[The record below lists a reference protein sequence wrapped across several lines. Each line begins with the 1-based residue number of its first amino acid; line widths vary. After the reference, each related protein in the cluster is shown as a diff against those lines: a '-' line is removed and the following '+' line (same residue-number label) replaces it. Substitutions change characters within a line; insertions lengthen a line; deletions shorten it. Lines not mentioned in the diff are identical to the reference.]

1 LWFPVA
7 ARILGEHSLILEA
20 GMDGTAGTVR
30 GGLPTAAA
38 MRALPGIWTDGRRV
52 ERACYAVG
60 GLLMASG
67 LVHLLVFAVDG
78 GPWTGPVSWRKPVT
92 FGLSFGLTLI
102 TIAWAASFLALGER
116 TRRVLLGVFAAD
128 CVAEVAL
135 ITLQAWRKV
144 PSHFNM
150 ETPFDTAVT
159 RMLAAGGAILVI
171 TLVTLTAA
179 AFRAN
184 PGTAPSM
191 RLALRAGFAALMV
204 ALASGAAMIVRG
216 VAEAQTGHQQAAYHV
231 AAALKPAHFVTMH
244 AVLVLPALAWL
255 LAFTGRTEARRVRAV
270 ALATAGYGVAAAAVV
285 IVSAVR
291 FAAG

>member
-1 LWFPVA
+1 
-7 ARILGEHSLILEA
+7 
-20 GMDGTAGTVR
+20 MDGTAGAAR
-30 GGLPTAAA
+30 GGPLLADAA
-38 MRALPGIWTDGRRV
+38 RAVPGIWTDGRRV
-52 ERACYAVG
+52 ERLCYAVG
-60 GLLMASG
+60 ALLILSGLL
-67 LVHLLVFAVDG
+67 HLLVFAVDG

-102 TIAWAASFLALGER
+102 TIAWAGSFLDLAER

-150 ETPFDTAVT
+150 ETSFDTAVT

-171 TLVTLTAA
+171 TLVTLTVA

-204 ALASGAAMIVRG
+204 ALASGAAMIARG

-231 AAALKPAHFVTMH
+231 AVALKPAHFVTMH

-255 LAFTGRTEARRVRAV
+255 LTFTGRPEPRRVRAV
-270 ALATAGYGVAAAAVV
+270 ALATAGYGAAAAAVV

>member
-1 LWFPVA
+1 
-7 ARILGEHSLILEA
+7 
-20 GMDGTAGTVR
+20 MDGTAGTVR
-30 GGLPTAAA
+30 GGSPAAAA
-38 MRALPGIWTDGRRV
+38 MRALPGIWADGRRV

-60 GLLMASG
+60 GLLMLGG

-102 TIAWAASFLALGER
+102 TIAWVSSFLELGER
-116 TRRVLLGVFAAD
+116 ARRVLLGVFAAD

-135 ITLQAWRKV
+135 ITLQAWRRV

-150 ETPFDTAVT
+150 ETPFDTAVS
-159 RMLAAGGAILVI
+159 RMLAAGGAVLVV
-171 TLVTLTAA
+171 TLVALTVA

-204 ALASGAAMIVRG
+204 ALSSGAVMIARG
-216 VAEAQTGHQQAAYHV
+216 VAAAQTGHQQAAYHV

-255 LAFTGRTEARRVRAV
+255 LTFTGSTEARRVRTV

-285 IVSAVR
+285 AVSAVR
-291 FAAG
+291 FAAA

>member
-1 LWFPVA
+1 
-7 ARILGEHSLILEA
+7 
-20 GMDGTAGTVR
+20 MDGTAGAVR
-30 GGLPTAAA
+30 GGRPPGAA
-38 MRALPGIWTDGRRV
+38 MRAAIAGIWTDGRRV

-60 GLLMASG
+60 GLLMLGG
-67 LVHLLVFAVDG
+67 LAHLLVFAVDG

-102 TIAWAASFLALGER
+102 TIAWAASHLDLGER
-116 TRRVLLGVFAAD
+116 ARRVLLGVFAAD

-150 ETPFDTAVT
+150 ETPFDTAVS
-159 RMLAAGGAILVI
+159 RMLAAGGAVLVV
-171 TLVTLTAA
+171 TLVALTVA

-204 ALASGAAMIVRG
+204 ALASGAAMIARG

-255 LAFTGRTEARRVRAV
+255 LTFTGSGEARRVRVV
-270 ALATAGYGVAAAAVV
+270 ALAATGYGVAAAAVV
-285 IVSAVR
+285 AVSAVR
-291 FAAG
+291 FAAA

>member
-1 LWFPVA
+1 
-7 ARILGEHSLILEA
+7 
-20 GMDGTAGTVR
+20 MDGTAGAVR
-30 GGLPTAAA
+30 GGSLLADAA
-38 MRALPGIWTDGRRV
+38 RAVPGIWADGRRV
-52 ERACYAVG
+52 ERLCYAVG
-60 GLLMASG
+60 ALLILSGLL
-67 LVHLLVFAVDG
+67 HLLVFAVDG

-102 TIAWAASFLALGER
+102 TIAWAGSFLDLSER

-150 ETPFDTAVT
+150 ETSFDTAVT
-159 RMLAAGGAILVI
+159 RMLAAGGAVLVI
-171 TLVTLTAA
+171 TLVTLTVA

-204 ALASGAAMIVRG
+204 ALASGAAMIARG

-231 AAALKPAHFVTMH
+231 AVALKPAHFVTMH

-255 LAFTGRTEARRVRAV
+255 LTFTGRPEPRRVRAV

>member
-1 LWFPVA
+1 
-7 ARILGEHSLILEA
+7 
-20 GMDGTAGTVR
+20 MDGTAGAVR
-30 GGLPTAAA
+30 GGRPPAAA
-38 MRALPGIWTDGRRV
+38 MRAALRGIWSDGRRV

-60 GLLMASG
+60 GLLMLSG

-102 TIAWAASFLALGER
+102 TIAWVSSSLDLGDR
-116 TRRVLLGVFAAD
+116 ARRVLLGVFAAD

-135 ITLQAWRKV
+135 ITLQAWRRV

-150 ETPFDTAVT
+150 ETPFDTAVS
-159 RMLAAGGAILVI
+159 RMLAAGGAVLVI
-171 TLVTLTAA
+171 TLAALTAA

-191 RLALRAGFAALMV
+191 RLALRAGFAAPD
-204 ALASGAAMIVRG
+204 ASATMSAAMIARG
-216 VAEAQTGHQQAAYHV
+216 VAEVQTGHQQAAYHV

-255 LAFTGRTEARRVRAV
+255 LTFTGLAEARRVRAV
-270 ALATAGYGVAAAAVV
+270 ALATAGYGLAAAAVV
-285 IVSAVR
+285 AVSAVR
-291 FAAG
+291 FAAA

>member
-1 LWFPVA
+1 
-7 ARILGEHSLILEA
+7 
-20 GMDGTAGTVR
+20 MDGTAGAVR
-30 GGLPTAAA
+30 GGRPPAAA
-38 MRALPGIWTDGRRV
+38 MRAALRGIWSDGRRV

-60 GLLMASG
+60 GLLMLSG

-102 TIAWAASFLALGER
+102 TIAWVSSSLDLGDR
-116 TRRVLLGVFAAD
+116 ARRVLLGVFAAD

-135 ITLQAWRKV
+135 ITLQAWRRV

-150 ETPFDTAVT
+150 ETPFDTAVS
-159 RMLAAGGAILVI
+159 RMLAAGGAVLVI
-171 TLVTLTAA
+171 TLAALTAA

-204 ALASGAAMIVRG
+204 ALASGAAMIARG
-216 VAEAQTGHQQAAYHV
+216 VAEVQTGHQQAAYHV

-255 LAFTGRTEARRVRAV
+255 LTFTGLAEARRVRAV
-270 ALATAGYGVAAAAVV
+270 ALATAGYGLAAAAVV
-285 IVSAVR
+285 AVSAVR
-291 FAAG
+291 FAAA

>member
-1 LWFPVA
+1 
-7 ARILGEHSLILEA
+7 
-20 GMDGTAGTVR
+20 MDGAAGAVR
-30 GGLPTAAA
+30 GGLAPADAV
-38 MRALPGIWTDGRRV
+38 RAVPGFWTGGRRI

-60 GLLMASG
+60 GLLMLGG
-67 LVHLLVFAVDG
+67 LFHLLVFAVDG

-102 TIAWAASFLALGER
+102 TIAWVSSYVRLGER
-116 TRRVLLGVFAAD
+116 ARRVLLGVFAAD

-135 ITLQAWRKV
+135 ITTQAWRKV

-150 ETPFDTAVT
+150 ETGFDTLVT
-159 RMLAAGGAILVI
+159 RLLAAGGAILVI
-171 TLVTLTAA
+171 TLVSLTVA

-191 RLALRAGFAALMV
+191 RLALRAGFAALML
-204 ALASGAAMIVRG
+204 ALASGAAMIARG
-216 VAEAQTGHQQAAYHV
+216 VAEAQGGHQQAAYHV
-231 AAALKPAHFVTMH
+231 AVALKPAHFVTMH

-255 LAFTGRTEARRVRAV
+255 LTFTGLTEGRRVRTV
-270 ALATAGYGVAAAAVV
+270 ALATSAYGVVAAAV
-285 IVSAVR
+285 IAVSAVR